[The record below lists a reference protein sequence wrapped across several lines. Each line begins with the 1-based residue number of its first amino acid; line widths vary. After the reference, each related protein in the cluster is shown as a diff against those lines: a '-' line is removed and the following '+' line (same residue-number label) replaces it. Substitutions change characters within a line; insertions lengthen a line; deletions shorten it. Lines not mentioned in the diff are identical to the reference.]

1 MIASI
6 NGTLTF
12 KSPGHI
18 TVEVSGVGYRIFIPL
33 STFYELSDEGTM
45 VRLHIY
51 TAVRE
56 DAIHLFGFC
65 TSEEKQLFEV
75 LLTVNGIGPRLALG
89 LLSGITPRDFIG
101 AVFTEDRTTLTR
113 IPGVG
118 KKMADRIILELRDKL
133 VRLDAA
139 EAGGTIKDKTRPM
152 DTLRDDALSALVNLG
167 YKKSTAK
174 TILDRVFDDSPGVMS
189 LEEALKK
196 ALQMMS

>member
-65 TSEEKQLFEV
+65 TSEEKQLFEI
-75 LLTVNGIGPRLALG
+75 LLTVNGIGPRLALS

-118 KKMADRIILELRDKL
+118 KKMAERIILELRDKL

-139 EAGGTIKDKTRPM
+139 AAGGAIKDKARPM
-152 DTLRDDALSALVNLG
+152 DALRDDALSALVNLG

-174 TILDRVFDDSPGVMS
+174 SILDRVFDDSPDVIS

>member
-65 TSEEKQLFEV
+65 TSEEKQLFEI
-75 LLTVNGIGPRLALG
+75 LLTVNGIGPRLALS

>member
-6 NGTLTF
+6 HGTLTF

-18 TVEVSGVGYRIFIPL
+18 TVEVSGVGYRVFIPL

-51 TAVRE
+51 TIVRE
-56 DAIHLFGFC
+56 DAIHLYGFR
-65 TSEEKQLFEV
+65 TPEEKQLFE
-75 LLTVNGIGPRLALG
+75 LLLSVNGIGPRLALS

-118 KKMADRIILELRDKL
+118 KKMAERIILELRDKL

-139 EAGGTIKDKTRPM
+139 AAGEGIKDKASSV
-152 DTLRDDALSALVNLG
+152 DALREDALSALVNLG

-174 TILDRVFDDSPGVMS
+174 TIVNRVFDDSPDVIS

-196 ALQMMS
+196 ALQLMS

>member
-118 KKMADRIILELRDKL
+118 KKMAERIILELRDKL

-139 EAGGTIKDKTRPM
+139 AAGGAIKDKARPM
-152 DTLRDDALSALVNLG
+152 DALRDDALSALVNLG

>member
-118 KKMADRIILELRDKL
+118 KKMAERIILELRDKL

-139 EAGGTIKDKTRPM
+139 AAGGAIKDKARPM
-152 DTLRDDALSALVNLG
+152 DALRDDALSALVNLG

-174 TILDRVFDDSPGVMS
+174 SILDRVFDDSPDVIS

>member
-6 NGTLTF
+6 HGMLTF
-12 KSPGHI
+12 KSPGHV

-118 KKMADRIILELRDKL
+118 KKMAERIILELRDKL

-139 EAGGTIKDKTRPM
+139 AAGGAIKDKARPM
-152 DTLRDDALSALVNLG
+152 DALRDDALSALVNLG

>member
-118 KKMADRIILELRDKL
+118 KKMAERIILELRDKL

-139 EAGGTIKDKTRPM
+139 AAGGTIKDKTRPM

>member
-6 NGTLTF
+6 YGTLTY
-12 KSPGHI
+12 KSPSRI

-33 STFYELSDEGTM
+33 STFYELSEEGTS
-45 VRLHIY
+45 VRLNIY

-65 TSEEKQLFEV
+65 TSEEKQLFEM
-75 LLTVNGIGPRLALG
+75 LLTVNGIGPKLALS

-118 KKMADRIILELRDKL
+118 KKMAERIILELRDKL
-133 VRLDAA
+133 VRLDA
-139 EAGGTIKDKTRPM
+139 GMTGQGIKDKASPV
-152 DTLRDDALSALVNLG
+152 DALREDALSALVNLG

-174 TILDRVFDDSPGVMS
+174 TILDRVFEDSPDVIS
-189 LEEALKK
+189 LEQALKK
-196 ALQMMS
+196 ALQLMS

>member
-6 NGTLTF
+6 HGTLTF
-12 KSPGHI
+12 KSPAHV

-65 TSEEKQLFEV
+65 TSDEKQLFEV
-75 LLTVNGIGPRLALG
+75 LLTVNGIGPRLALS
-89 LLSGITPRDFIG
+89 LLSGIAPRDFIG
-101 AVFTEDRTTLTR
+101 AVFSEDRATLTR

-118 KKMADRIILELRDKL
+118 KKLAERIILELRDKL

-139 EAGGTIKDKTRPM
+139 AAGEGVKDKASPA
-152 DTLRDDALSALVNLG
+152 DTLREDALSALVNLG

-174 TILDRVFDDSPGVMS
+174 TIVNRVFDDSPGVIS

-196 ALQMMS
+196 ALQRMS

>member
-65 TSEEKQLFEV
+65 TSEEKQLFEI
-75 LLTVNGIGPRLALG
+75 LLTVNGIGPRLALS

-139 EAGGTIKDKTRPM
+139 EAGGTIKYKTRPM

>member
-118 KKMADRIILELRDKL
+118 KKMAERIILELRDKL

-139 EAGGTIKDKTRPM
+139 AAGEGVKDKASPA
-152 DTLRDDALSALVNLG
+152 DTLREDALSALVNLG

-174 TILDRVFDDSPGVMS
+174 TIVNRVFDDSPSVIS

-196 ALQMMS
+196 ALQRMS

>member
-65 TSEEKQLFEV
+65 TSEEKQLFEI
-75 LLTVNGIGPRLALG
+75 LLTVNGIGPRLALS

-167 YKKSTAK
+167 YKKSNAK

>member
-118 KKMADRIILELRDKL
+118 KKMAERIILELRDKL

-139 EAGGTIKDKTRPM
+139 AAGGAIKDKARPM
-152 DTLRDDALSALVNLG
+152 DALRDDALSALVNLG

-174 TILDRVFDDSPGVMS
+174 SILDRVFDDSPGVMS

>member
-65 TSEEKQLFEV
+65 TSEEKQLFEI
-75 LLTVNGIGPRLALG
+75 LLTVNGIGPRLALS

-133 VRLDAA
+133 VRFDAA